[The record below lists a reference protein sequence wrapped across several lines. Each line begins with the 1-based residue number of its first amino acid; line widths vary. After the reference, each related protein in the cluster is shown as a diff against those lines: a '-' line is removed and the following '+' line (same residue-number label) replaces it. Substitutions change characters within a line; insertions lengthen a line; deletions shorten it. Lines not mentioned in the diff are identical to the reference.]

1 MLLLAAVAQAQI
13 PRMQAVPLP
22 YDEISFRRDGKE
34 LTRLHYSA
42 RMDRPFLYPV
52 YSAKG
57 DEMTRIGH
65 PHDPHGHRHHYS
77 LWFAATPVSGQNF
90 WGDGEGRIRAKR
102 VVKIDDGATKATV
115 VLESAWGALLDEQ
128 RTISVIDLGG
138 DWMIEMG
145 MTLKALNGPVVFDAK
160 GFGPV
165 GVRMAKSIGV
175 NDGGGKIVNSSGLVN
190 GKAIFRQ
197 PARWVDYSGPVPSG
211 LAGITLFDHP
221 SNVQHPQAM
230 HVRDDGW
237 MGAVMTEKGAVTIP
251 RGETITLRYG
261 FLVHTGALNKDAVEA
276 VWKAFAER

>member
-1 MLLLAAVAQAQI
+1 MLLLAAAAQAQI

-22 YDEISFRRDGKE
+22 YEEISFRRDGKE
-34 LTRLHYSA
+34 LTRLHYGA

-77 LWFAATPVSGQNF
+77 IWFAATPVNGEDF
-90 WGDGEGRIRAKR
+90 WADGKGRIRAKR

-115 VLESAWGALLDEQ
+115 ALESAWGMLLEEQ

-138 DWMIEMG
+138 DWMIEMS
-145 MTLKALNGPVVFDAK
+145 MTLKATNGPVVFDAK

-175 NDGGGKIVNSSGLVN
+175 KDGGGKIVNSSGLIN
-190 GKAIFRQ
+190 EKAVFRQ
-197 PARWVDYSGPVPSG
+197 PACWVDYCGPVPSS

-221 SNVQHPQAM
+221 SNIQHPQAV

-237 MGAVMTEKGAVTIP
+237 MGAAMTEKGAVTIP
-251 RGETITLRYG
+251 RGETVTLRYG
-261 FLVHTGALNKDAVEA
+261 FLVHTGALDKNVVEA
-276 VWKAFAER
+276 AWKAFATR